1 MYQSN
6 GGINIGY
13 GGDRFV
19 KYGKSKKGKDN
30 SFISNLFYDYSL
42 DVSKINNSLNNTEV
56 IQTELIRNRKYTES
70 ILANSILT
78 AHPIYT
84 TTGASNNPCL
94 NFDNEDKKS
103 ILRIDVPEGNSDI
116 SDFSFIVVTT
126 PKNTINIF
134 PPETNSG
141 VSAFS
146 YWSNTTDSH
155 KGLIRS
161 IGNRD
166 STTSGS
172 TVYPSNFNLIVGIN
186 GIIYMENRWGFAA
199 AIICQQVPITSTVVI
214 SVKRTIDSVT
224 LKINNDLVY
233 TRNFSQRMVSFS
245 MIEIGEGYTGTDN
258 GYVGELNEFVFIR
271 NNYPQ
276 SDLDNEALLLKN
288 KWIDNNITYI
298 KSYGLQYNPDIP
310 LEALNKRPIYNYQR
324 KDYDLLSLSPLL
336 WLDANDSSTLNLV
349 GSKVAL
355 WNDKSGNGYHAIQ
368 SSDSSRPSYTTRQ
381 EDNLPVVRFS
391 SQSLA
396 ISNLVLTG
404 NTFDVFVVAS
414 MESSTGN
421 FSRLLTA
428 SIAGQSDWNNSSSW
442 VMIDRYSS
450 DPTIHS
456 EHSSQRTAQ
465 FRVDFGKLYLLN
477 PRFTP
482 SNFSFT
488 AETNLIG
495 TTNGT
500 GVLNTTN
507 GVLIGTNTWVGDVS
521 QILIFNRNLSLEERQ
536 IVEGYL
542 TEQTNLKS
550 SLPTNHPYK
559 NLALDIKLGTIV
571 NIPNWNVKYQ
581 RPKARTLYEYNLFD
595 VNSLAPLAWYDA
607 SDLESI
613 TLVDGN
619 RVSQWADKSGNGW
632 DAIENTASAR
642 PTYNQYQ
649 QNGKPLIT
657 CRGGGIGMTTSLS
670 LSTPYSIV
678 LICRQ
683 AHAGGRV
690 VQSSSINCL
699 MAPSRSENAFYAN
712 GTVRYDPVVPVNSFG
727 IVTMIIG
734 GGNSEVWYN
743 NLNYGSNTH
752 GSWGIFVIA
761 TRGQFNENPE
771 AEIAEIIIFNR
782 RLSTEDRLKI
792 QEYSLNK
799 WGI

>member
-1 MYQSN
+1 MQTN
-6 GGINIGY
+6 GGSLNSGY
-13 GGDRFV
+13 GCDRFV
-19 KYGKSKKGKDN
+19 KFGKSQGKRVD
-30 SFISNLFYDYSL
+30 ISKVPNPIPDLHY
-42 DVSKINNSLNNTEV
+42 N
-56 IQTELIRNRKYTES
+56 ES
-70 ILANSILT
+70 ILILDANAGIVDLSPNNTVINNLTGLSVVTNPTIIGSKSFDFRSQRLEAAISISANKWTIRTWVYFLSFPSTYDATVFEWNNYTTGLLLRMDSGNTLGIWVEGTAYGVSYPWVANKWYHLEWGYDNGNHYIFVDGKLERTFNRATDIPSSLGIGFTYHSGGGQRMNGYLQYFQVIQGVT
-78 AHPIYT
+78 AHT
-84 TTGASNNPCL
+84 
-94 NFDNEDKKS
+94 E
-103 ILRIDVPEGNSDI
+103 
-116 SDFSFIVVTT
+116 
-126 PKNTINIF
+126 
-134 PPETNSG
+134 
-141 VSAFS
+141 
-146 YWSNTTDSH
+146 
-155 KGLIRS
+155 
-161 IGNRD
+161 
-166 STTSGS
+166 
-172 TVYPSNFNLIVGIN
+172 NFNLTEVASMN
-186 GIIYMENRWGFAA
+186 
-199 AIICQQVPITSTVVI
+199 
-214 SVKRTIDSVT
+214 VT
-224 LKINNDLVY
+224 EKKI
-233 TRNFSQRMVSFS
+233 
-245 MIEIGEGYTGTDN
+245 
-258 GYVGELNEFVFIR
+258 
-271 NNYPQ
+271 
-276 SDLDNEALLLKN
+276 
-288 KWIDNNITYI
+288 
-298 KSYGLQYNPDIP
+298 GLHYNPDIP
-310 LEALNKRPIYNYQR
+310 LEALNKRPTYNYQR
-324 KDYDLLSLSPLL
+324 RDYDLLSLSPLL
-336 WLDANDSSTLNLV
+336 WLDANDSYTLNLV

-442 VMIDRYSS
+442 VMINRYSS

-465 FRVDFGKLYLLN
+465 FRVDFGKLYLIN

-559 NLALDIKLGTIV
+559 NLALEIKAGAIA

-581 RPKARTLYEYNLFD
+581 RPKARILYEYSLFD

-607 SDLESI
+607 SDEESI

-619 RVSQWADKSGNGW
+619 RVSRWADKSGNGW

-649 QNGKPLIT
+649 QNGLPLIT
-657 CRGGGIGMTTSLS
+657 CRGSGIGMTTSLN

-683 AHAGGRV
+683 GHAIGRV
-690 VQSSSINCL
+690 LQSTSNNCI
-699 MAPSRSENAFYAN
+699 MAPSRSANAFYVN
-712 GTVRYDPVVPVNSFG
+712 GTVRSEGIVSLNSFSLT
-727 IVTMIIG
+727 TMVIG

-743 NLNYGSNTH
+743 NVNYGSGTH
-752 GSWGIFVIA
+752 GNWGTFTIA

-771 AEIAEIIIFNR
+771 GEIAEIIIFNR
-782 RLSTEDRLKI
+782 RLSTEDRIKI
-792 QEYSLNK
+792 QEYSLTK
-799 WGI
+799 WKI